1 MLPCLAIFC
10 RNFILIW
17 KCQKWSL
24 NRGTLVSATAIFQTK
39 CPITV
44 LRALFWFFRMLPYDS
59 RFIPGNRWLWVFLDG
74 KSSQE
79 YPVNTGVPQGSILGP
94 SFFLLCI
101 NDLPDDVICNIAVN
115 TYNTTLYS
123 KCDLMSDLW
132 PQLELVSELESDLQD
147 TVDWDRKWLGDFNA
161 GKPNSFNLTCE
172 TLVPLMWKWMVLFL
186 ELKSSFQMLG

>member
-1 MLPCLAIFC
+1 M
-10 RNFILIW
+10 IW

-24 NRGTLVSATAIFQTK
+24 NRGTLVLATAICQTK

-44 LRALFWFFRMLPYDS
+44 LCALFWFFRMLPYDS

-79 YPVNTGVPQGSILGP
+79 YPVNTGVPQGFILGP
-94 SFFLLCI
+94 SSFLLCI
-101 NDLPDDVICNIAVN
+101 NDLPDDVICNIAVS
-115 TYNTTLYS
+115 TDNTTLYS

-147 TVDWDRKWLGDFNA
+147 TVDWGRKWLGDFNA
-161 GKPNSFNLTCE
+161 GKTQ
-172 TLVPLMWKWMVLFL
+172 LV
-186 ELKSSFQMLG
+186 